1 MRNLIFFVIFFLLCG
16 NVLAL
21 SPEERFA
28 NHKQEQQARQI
39 FLQVKCLT
47 CQGQVIENSDSD
59 FAYSLRQFIRK
70 EIANGKNEAEIKTML
85 IKNFGSHILISS
97 QKKIYLVLVLASIFT
112 ITLLHPKIFFF
123 MKKNRLRSGDE

>member
-1 MRNLIFFVIFFLLCG
+1 MQNLLFSVIIFFVCS

-21 SPEERFA
+21 SPEERLA
-28 NHKQEQQARQI
+28 NPNQEKLARQI

-70 EIANGKNEAEIKTML
+70 EITNGKNEAEIKETL

-97 QKKIYLVLVLASIFT
+97 HKKIYLVLVLASIFT

-123 MKKNRLRSGDE
+123 MKKNRPRSADE